1 MEGKRQ
7 TSLQQLFRLQPSTN
21 QRAVSILHYASKH
34 FCPRLLH
41 NSSKAEH
48 VITVQNE
55 RMTRK
60 CMLFNNKSKFKWNIQ
75 IASLILA
82 VGKSGFREYV
92 PNTNIDLRLRQHF
105 S

>member
-1 MEGKRQ
+1 
-7 TSLQQLFRLQPSTN
+7 
-21 QRAVSILHYASKH
+21 
-34 FCPRLLH
+34 
-41 NSSKAEH
+41 
-48 VITVQNE
+48 
-55 RMTRK
+55 
-60 CMLFNNKSKFKWNIQ
+60 MLFNNKSKFKWNIQ